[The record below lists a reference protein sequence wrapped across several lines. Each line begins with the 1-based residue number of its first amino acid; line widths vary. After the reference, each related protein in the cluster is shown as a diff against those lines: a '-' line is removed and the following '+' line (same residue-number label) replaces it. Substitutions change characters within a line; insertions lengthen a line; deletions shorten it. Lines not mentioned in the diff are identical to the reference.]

1 MSTENNGTTI
11 ICTVPQPAELNEFT
25 AIFFTRPSLKCLPG
39 WLNFITLWGLLG
51 YCLPRKIVL
60 MALSALLIAKCFVC
74 ISYSW
79 HCSWW
84 VLQAPLG
91 DLEEN
96 LLNMGTSKAPEKRNS
111 TFLIQGIKV
120 PLWSNSFSFVEAE
133 LILSSYATAHWGG
146 CENIAVHLDQFL
158 NSCCQSPW
166 VPLATPSPLLGPPN
180 APLI

>member
-1 MSTENNGTTI
+1 MSTEKNGTTI
-11 ICTVPQPAELNEFT
+11 ICLHHAS
-25 AIFFTRPSLKCLPG
+25 ACRAKWIHSHFFTRPSLKCLPG

-84 VLQAPLG
+84 VLQGPLG

-96 LLNMGTSKAPEKRNS
+96 LQNMGTSKAPEKRNS
-111 TFLIQGIKV
+111 AFLIRGIKV
-120 PLWSNSFSFVEAE
+120 PVWSNSFSFVEAGH
-133 LILSSYATAHWGG
+133 SAAMPQHTGM
-146 CENIAVHLDQFL
+146 AVKI
-158 NSCCQSPW
+158 SKC
-166 VPLATPSPLLGPPN
+166 
-180 APLI
+180 I

>member
-1 MSTENNGTTI
+1 MERPSFV
-11 ICTVPQPAELNEFT
+11 CTMPQPAELNEFT
-25 AIFFTRPSLKCLPG
+25 AIFFFTRPSLKCLPG

-51 YCLPRKIVL
+51 YCLRRKIVL

-84 VLQAPLG
+84 VLQGPWG

-96 LLNMGTSKAPEKRNS
+96 LQNMGTSKAPEKRNS
-111 TFLIQGIKV
+111 AFLIRGIKV
-120 PLWSNSFSFVEAE
+120 PLWSNSFSFVEAG
-133 LILSSYATAHWGG
+133 LKLSSSATAHWGG

-158 NSCCQSPW
+158 NSCFRSPW
-166 VPLATPSPLLGPPN
+166 VPWPHHPLCWDPHMPPWSRK
-180 APLI
+180 

>member
-1 MSTENNGTTI
+1 MERPSFV
-11 ICTVPQPAELNEFT
+11 CTMPQPAELNEFT

-84 VLQAPLG
+84 VLQATWKKTCRTWAPPRHLRK
-91 DLEEN
+91 
-96 LLNMGTSKAPEKRNS
+96 GTALFWSEASRYLFGAIVS
-111 TFLIQGIKV
+111 H
-120 PLWSNSFSFVEAE
+120 LWKQSWYSAAMQPHTGV
-133 LILSSYATAHWGG
+133 
-146 CENIAVHLDQFL
+146 AVKISQ
-158 NSCCQSPW
+158 C
-166 VPLATPSPLLGPPN
+166 
-180 APLI
+180 I